1 MRALLASMRPY
12 ARGRRAVADGA
23 RDALGGFRHQ
33 RSPLHLHAV
42 GRRGER
48 QRRDQRA
55 VVVADPGGDAAHAE
69 LGFLVVGGPAL
80 ALDALELL
88 LEQRHARQRVAGVRG
103 KPGALGVVAQPREAF
118 LEQEQLARRGDVQ
131 RRARADHVHHAHRRA
146 ARRGALHVHDLVA
159 VAHRE
164 VGGLAG
170 LRVQLA
176 HHRQRELAHADA
188 RLHQVA
194 ELEQA
199 HAEAVAAG
207 LHAVDDAVG
216 GHRGE
221 DAVRGRG
228 MQPGVLRDLL
238 QAERLGMLREHV
250 EQAHHAVD
258 DLDRALLLVVGRH
271 RKAIL
276 QRVES
281 AAMPVVTCIED
292 LREMAKKR
300 VARAVFEYVDCGSY
314 TQATLRAN
322 RADLESLA
330 LRQRVGIDVDRRSTR
345 TTMIGEPVAM
355 PVALAP
361 VGLTGLNWADGEI
374 LAARA
379 AHKFGVPFTLSTMS
393 ICSIEDVADAVR
405 KPFWFQLY
413 VMRERG
419 FAASLIERARA
430 ANCSAL
436 VMTLDLQIQG
446 QRHRDLINGLTVP
459 PRLTAAT
466 LWDVARKP
474 GWVFNVLTGKRKS
487 FGNLE
492 GRIPDAK
499 SLTTLGQWI
508 AGQFDPTLSWQDVEW
523 VKKLWGGKLVLKG
536 ILDP

>member
-1 MRALLASMRPY
+1 
-12 ARGRRAVADGA
+12 
-23 RDALGGFRHQ
+23 
-33 RSPLHLHAV
+33 
-42 GRRGER
+42 
-48 QRRDQRA
+48 
-55 VVVADPGGDAAHAE
+55 
-69 LGFLVVGGPAL
+69 
-80 ALDALELL
+80 
-88 LEQRHARQRVAGVRG
+88 
-103 KPGALGVVAQPREAF
+103 
-118 LEQEQLARRGDVQ
+118 
-131 RRARADHVHHAHRRA
+131 
-146 ARRGALHVHDLVA
+146 
-159 VAHRE
+159 
-164 VGGLAG
+164 
-170 LRVQLA
+170 
-176 HHRQRELAHADA
+176 
-188 RLHQVA
+188 
-194 ELEQA
+194 
-199 HAEAVAAG
+199 
-207 LHAVDDAVG
+207 
-216 GHRGE
+216 
-221 DAVRGRG
+221 
-228 MQPGVLRDLL
+228 
-238 QAERLGMLREHV
+238 
-250 EQAHHAVD
+250 
-258 DLDRALLLVVGRH
+258 
-271 RKAIL
+271 
-276 QRVES
+276 
-281 AAMPVVTCIED
+281 MPVVTCIED
-292 LREMAKKR
+292 LRAMAKKR

-345 TTMIGEPVAM
+345 STMVGEPVAM

-374 LAARA
+374 LACRA

-413 VMRERG
+413 VMRDRG
-419 FAASLIERARA
+419 FAASLIERAKA

-466 LWDVARKP
+466 VWDVVRKP

-508 AGQFDPTLSWQDVEW
+508 AGQFDPTLSWKDVEW

-536 ILDP
+536 ILDAEDAKIAAQSGVDAIVVSNHGGRQLDGAISSIRALPEVVDAVQKKVEVWFDGGIRGGQDVLRALALGADATMIGRAFAYGLGAMGEAGVTRALEIIRAELDVSMALCGIREVKEASPEIVRA